1 MQFNSTQIKR
11 RTLKVNNVTLNEVL
25 FFLKV
30 SAWKSGESIFKA
42 GAETY
47 AKSLQML
54 CLLGIGDGI
63 DMSSFH

>member
-30 SAWKSGESIFKA
+30 SAWKSGECIFKA

-47 AKSLQML
+47 AKSLRML